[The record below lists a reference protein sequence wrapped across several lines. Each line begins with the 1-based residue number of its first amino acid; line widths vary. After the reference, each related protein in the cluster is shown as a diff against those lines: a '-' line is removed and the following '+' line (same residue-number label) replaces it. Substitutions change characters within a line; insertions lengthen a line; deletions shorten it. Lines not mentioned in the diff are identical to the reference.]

1 LLDTIKAVESYTQ
14 SGVVPTRIASSM
26 IQDLGVELLGADTS
40 LLHQDGQLTEIGQ
53 YLAFSAMRLHD
64 KTNLLQLHFAYR
76 QLDLFE
82 VSYKH

>member
-1 LLDTIKAVESYTQ
+1 MVDTIKAAVSYTQ
-14 SGVVPTRIASSM
+14 SGVMPTRIPFSM

-53 YLAFSAMRLHD
+53 YLALSAVRLHD